1 MSHPLVARLR
11 EGDAAARRATCAAI
25 PDDAAA
31 VLLIEPLGN
40 TLADPDPA
48 VRRAAGDALV
58 RIGREAREVDA
69 LLLRVLRGD
78 EPASRFEAARALAEL
93 APPSPK
99 LVPVLV
105 EALASPRR
113 ETAWEA
119 ARLLVDAGRLHPE
132 VTPIVIGLVRA
143 APSPAA
149 RAMAV
154 ACLRELAP
162 EHPGAEPALLEASRD
177 AHASLRRAAFT
188 ALPAVTTHL
197 PPGAASAARCRE
209 AAGGDA
215 DPAVRRLAARALE
228 IIGQRHGPDASTG
241 NSLPGARERRS

>member
-1 MSHPLVARLR
+1 VSHALVARLR
-11 EGDAAARRATCAAI
+11 EGDAAARRAACAAI
-25 PDDAAA
+25 PDDPAA
-31 VLLIEPLGN
+31 VLLIEPLGDA
-40 TLADPDPA
+40 LADPDPG

-69 LLLRVLRGD
+69 RLLGVLRGD
-78 EPASRFEAARALAEL
+78 EAASRFEAARALAEL
-93 APPSPK
+93 APPGPK

-143 APSPAA
+143 GPSPAA

-162 EHPGAEPALLEASRD
+162 EHPGAELALLEASRD
-177 AHASLRRAAFT
+177 ADAGLRRAAFT
-188 ALPAVTTHL
+188 ALPAVTAYL
-197 PPGAASAARCRE
+197 PAEAASAARCRA
-209 AAGGDA
+209 AAGQDP

-228 IIGQRHGPDASTG
+228 IMGRERGPDASAAEPA
-241 NSLPGARERRS
+241 PGARETRS